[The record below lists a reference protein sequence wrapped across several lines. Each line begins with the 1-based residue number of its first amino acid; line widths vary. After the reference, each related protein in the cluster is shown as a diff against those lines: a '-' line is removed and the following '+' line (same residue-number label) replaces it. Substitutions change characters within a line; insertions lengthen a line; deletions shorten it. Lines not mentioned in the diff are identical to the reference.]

1 MARYDALS
9 RPTVKAMK
17 RRSKAG
23 GKPAKVRRRPA
34 LKPKGRS
41 APKAMPR
48 RGSAPAGQDTEVA
61 RLTRELNE
69 ALEQQTAVSE
79 LLRVMSQSDFELQ
92 STLHGV
98 AQTAA
103 RLCRSDGA
111 VIFQLENGVYR
122 FAGGYSLSPAFL
134 EIEQQ
139 TVISPGPGTVIGRA
153 AMTRKVARIDDALA
167 DQLYEKKEDAKV
179 EGNRSMIGVPL
190 LRDGEPVVVIG
201 LGRRRVDPFDEREI
215 ELAATFAA
223 QAVIAIENARLL
235 NELRQRTT
243 DLSERTADLT
253 ESLEQQTATSEVLQ
267 VVSSSP
273 GDLQPVFDA
282 MLEKAVRIC
291 DATFGEVFNVDN
303 GNIRLVAFHNT
314 PVSFVEAL
322 KQFATPIRSP
332 TSFGKRLIAT
342 KLAIQIADLAA
353 DEDYIERNPTVVAA
367 VELGRVRTVLAVPM
381 LKEDVLIGELVLNRQ
396 EVRPFTE
403 KQIALVQNFASQA
416 VIAIENARL
425 LTELRESLEEQ
436 TATSDV
442 LKVICSS
449 PGDLQPVFAAMLEK
463 AVRICDAT
471 FGNIYRWDGDAL
483 QLVATHNTPPA
494 YAEHRKHSPFR
505 AEQNN
510 SVAQMIT
517 SKKVVHLLDA
527 AANETYATR
536 RDPTVVAAVELGGI
550 RSALIVPML
559 KEDELVGAFIVSRQE
574 VRPFTEKQIAL
585 VTNFAA
591 QAVIAIENARLLTEL
606 RERTE
611 EVEKLNQ
618 HLEQRVADQVGEIE
632 RMGRLRRFLP
642 PQVADLIV
650 ASGTEKQLES
660 HRGRLQHSSAIYAAS
675 PVSLKA
681 LTRKT

>member
-253 ESLEQQTATSEVLQ
+253 EFAGATDRDLRGAPGCQQFS
-267 VVSSSP
+267 
-273 GDLQPVFDA
+273 G
-282 MLEKAVRIC
+282 
-291 DATFGEVFNVDN
+291 
-303 GNIRLVAFHNT
+303 
-314 PVSFVEAL
+314 
-322 KQFATPIRSP
+322 RS
-332 TSFGKRLIAT
+332 
-342 KLAIQIADLAA
+342 AA
-353 DEDYIERNPTVVAA
+353 
-367 VELGRVRTVLAVPM
+367 RVRCHA
-381 LKEDVLIGELVLNRQ
+381 GESC
-396 EVRPFTE
+396 P
-403 KQIALVQNFASQA
+403 
-416 VIAIENARL
+416 
-425 LTELRESLEEQ
+425 
-436 TATSDV
+436 
-442 LKVICSS
+442 
-449 PGDLQPVFAAMLEK
+449 
-463 AVRICDAT
+463 
-471 FGNIYRWDGDAL
+471 
-483 QLVATHNTPPA
+483 H
-494 YAEHRKHSPFR
+494 
-505 AEQNN
+505 
-510 SVAQMIT
+510 
-517 SKKVVHLLDA
+517 
-527 AANETYATR
+527 
-536 RDPTVVAAVELGGI
+536 
-550 RSALIVPML
+550 
-559 KEDELVGAFIVSRQE
+559 
-574 VRPFTEKQIAL
+574 
-585 VTNFAA
+585 
-591 QAVIAIENARLLTEL
+591 
-606 RERTE
+606 
-611 EVEKLNQ
+611 
-618 HLEQRVADQVGEIE
+618 
-632 RMGRLRRFLP
+632 LRRYLWRSF
-642 PQVADLIV
+642 Q
-650 ASGTEKQLES
+650 
-660 HRGRLQHSSAIYAAS
+660 RR
-675 PVSLKA
+675 
-681 LTRKT
+681 